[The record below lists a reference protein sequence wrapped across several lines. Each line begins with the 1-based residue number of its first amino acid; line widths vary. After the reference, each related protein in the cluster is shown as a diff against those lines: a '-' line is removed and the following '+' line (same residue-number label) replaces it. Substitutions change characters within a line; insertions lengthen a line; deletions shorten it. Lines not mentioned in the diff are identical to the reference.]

1 MLAQKKIIIIEAPA
15 KVNLSLEVLGRRD
28 NGYHDIRSTLL
39 PVSLSD
45 KITLTLTASEIV
57 REIADDGLIDAESLK
72 LEPPE
77 QGLTIRAAHLLR
89 ERSGA
94 RGGVRIRIQKNIPI
108 GGGLGGG
115 SSDAAAVLVGLNALW
130 GCGLTRAELQELGG
144 QLGCDVPALIQGG
157 AVSVSGTGTE
167 VAEIPMFGLNG
178 DASWWM
184 VIAYPNVAVSTRDI
198 YERHGGSLTK
208 ADEAYKNILFSL
220 KRGDV
225 RLAASSLYNGLQA
238 TVLGKY
244 PLINMILEGMTEV
257 GALGALV
264 SGSGA
269 STFGLARDESHA
281 LEIETRL
288 KERLDCAVWTC
299 VARTL
304 PDGVM
309 VAHGP
314 LEA

>member
-1 MLAQKKIIIIEAPA
+1 MLTQEKTITIEAPA

-39 PVSLSD
+39 PVSLVD
-45 KITLTLTASEIV
+45 RITLTLTASEIV
-57 REIADDGLIDAESLK
+57 REIADDGLIDAELLK
-72 LEPPE
+72 LEPPD
-77 QGLTIRAAHLLR
+77 QGLTVRAAHLLK
-89 ERSGA
+89 ERTGVQK
-94 RGGVRIRIQKNIPI
+94 GVRISIQKNIPI

-130 GCGLTRAELQELGG
+130 NCQLERSELQELGG

-167 VAEIPMFGLNG
+167 VAEIPMHGLNEN
-178 DASWWM
+178 ASWWM
-184 VIAYPNVAVSTRDI
+184 VIANPNVAVSTRDI

-225 RLAASSLYNGLQA
+225 CLAASSLYNGLQT

-244 PLINMILEGMTEV
+244 PLIGMILEEMTKA
-257 GALGALV
+257 GALGSLV

-281 LEIETRL
+281 LKIEKRL
-288 KERLDCAVWTC
+288 KERMDCAVWTC